1 MNLTTFYSTLELG
14 LIFSVLACGLF
25 LSFRIL
31 DVPDLTVDGSFV
43 TGAAICSMLVKNNQ
57 PWLALVVALF
67 AGMLCGLVSGLL
79 QTKIKIQPI
88 LAGILTMTALYSI
101 NLKITAGSPSVF
113 LFGMNLIYARFSPMI
128 VHACIVIVSIAAL
141 TLFLKTPLGLALRAT
156 GDNEAMV
163 RSSSINTDRM
173 KIMGLMLA
181 NGFVALSGAL
191 FTQYQASFDH
201 ASGTGMLVLGLASI
215 IIGETLIPHRSVFTQ
230 LCAVSVGAVIYR
242 FTIAFAFLLGL
253 PASDLKLFSALIVI
267 LSILLPKLS
276 EKLQKR
282 GKSHA

>member
-1 MNLTTFYSTLELG
+1 MNLATFYSTLELG

-43 TGAAICSMLVKNNQ
+43 TGAAICSMMVKLNH
-57 PWLALVVALF
+57 PWAALLLALS
-67 AGMLCGLVSGLL
+67 AGMICGIISGLL
-79 QTKIKIQPI
+79 QTKVKIQPI

-101 NLKITAGSPSVF
+101 NLKITLGSPSVF
-113 LFGMNLIYARFSPMI
+113 LFGMNLIYDHVSPLISHALI
-128 VHACIVIVSIAAL
+128 VLFTVLIL

-163 RSSSINTDRM
+163 RSSSINTDCM

-191 FTQYQASFDH
+191 LTQYQSSFDH

-215 IIGETLIPHRSVFTQ
+215 IIGETLIPHRSVFSH
-230 LCAVSVGAVIYR
+230 LCAVSLGAVIYR

-282 GKSHA
+282 GNPHA